1 MELEG
6 RVSDFE
12 FPELTREEVAIGV
25 AKALVGPFPTPN
37 RVTICG
43 LLAYHLVEKIADREG
58 WP

>member
-1 MELEG
+1 MGE

-12 FPELTREEVAIGV
+12 FPKLTREEAAIGL
-25 AKALVGPFPTPN
+25 AKTLAGPFLGPN
-37 RVTICG
+37 RAVICG